1 MVSLIT
7 ELSKYLII
15 LLMAG
20 YTYYNFRYFKMK
32 TPEGKNRM
40 CRKQNQLLFLIHALA
55 FLLMYIRTEN
65 LEILKFYGMQLV
77 FFIGYI
83 AVYRLAYKNCSRLL
97 LNNACVLL
105 AIGFIMLTRL
115 SFDKANK
122 QFFIV
127 AVSALATIVIP
138 YLMKKVKTLDRI
150 PWIYAG
156 GGIALLLSV
165 LLLGDIIYGAQR
177 NLGFGSLALQPSEF
191 VKISFVFFTAAML
204 SRSLDFKNIVITSV
218 ASAVHVIVLVLSKD
232 LGSAL
237 IFFLSYISMLFVA
250 TGKYLYFLGGL
261 MGGSGAAV
269 LSYRLFSHVRVR
281 VEAWKNPWADIYNKG
296 YQISQSLFAIGTGG
310 WFGMGLFQG
319 MPGKIPVVE
328 KDFIFAAISEEL
340 GGVFGLCLI
349 FVSLGCFLQFLLIAT
364 DSKNV
369 FYKLISFGLG
379 CIYVIQ
385 VILTIGGTIKFIP
398 LTGVTLPFVSY
409 GGSSA
414 LSTFVIFS
422 ILQGIYIL
430 NQGEEGENE
439 SKKAKSK

>member
-1 MVSLIT
+1 MVNLIT

-32 TPEGKNRM
+32 TADGKNRM
-40 CRKQNQLLFLIHALA
+40 CKKQNQLLFLIHALA
-55 FLLMYIRTEN
+55 FLLMYLRTEN

-77 FFIGYI
+77 FFVGYLT
-83 AVYRLAYKNCSRLL
+83 AYRLAYKNCSRLL

-122 QFFIV
+122 QFLIV
-127 AVSALATIVIP
+127 VLSSLATIAVP
-138 YLMKKVKTLDRI
+138 YLIKKWKGLEKLS
-150 PWIYAG
+150 WIY
-156 GGIALLLSV
+156 GGIGLALLLVV
-165 LLLGDIIYGAQR
+165 LLIGSTSYGAQIS
-177 NLGFGSLALQPSEF
+177 LSFHGFSIQPSEF
-191 VKISFVFFTAAML
+191 VKLSFIFFAAAML
-204 SRSLDFKNIVITSV
+204 SRSLELKNIIITTAAAGLHIVI
-218 ASAVHVIVLVLSKD
+218 LVLSKD

-237 IFFLSYISMLFVA
+237 IFFIAYISMLFVA
-250 TGKYLYFLGGL
+250 TGKYLYFFGGL
-261 MGGSGAAV
+261 LSGSAAAAIA
-269 LSYRLFSHVRVR
+269 YRLFSHVRVR
-281 VEAWKNPWADIYNKG
+281 VEAWKDPWADIYNKG

-340 GGVFGLCLI
+340 GGIFGLCLI
-349 FVSLGCFLQFLLIAT
+349 FVSMGCFLQFLLISA
-364 DSKNV
+364 DSKKV
-369 FYKLISFGLG
+369 FYKLVSFGLG

-385 VILTIGGTIKFIP
+385 VVLTIGGTIKFIP

-414 LSTFVIFS
+414 LSTFIIFG
-422 ILQGIYIL
+422 ILQGIYML
-430 NQGEEGENE
+430 NKGEEGENE
-439 SKKAKSK
+439 SKKIKSK